1 MFGGTGASFARR
13 VTSVAV
19 AILVVFRFVT
29 VIAPV
34 GDAFGLFVHGPA
46 VATAGTDGTAAARRA
61 PNRTGHAL
69 VPFFVPEES
78 IRTGVEATS
87 FVREPAGSAQ
97 DALRFGRTIARHAGR
112 MTIGTIVVFGFVSVL
127 RAGRIAFVLMH
138 N

>member
-1 MFGGTGASFARR
+1 M
-13 VTSVAV
+13 
-19 AILVVFRFVT
+19 AIFVILRFVT

-61 PNRTGHAL
+61 PNRAGHAL
-69 VPFFVPEES
+69 VPFFVSEEP

-87 FVREPAGSAQ
+87 FVCEPAGSAQ
-97 DALRFGRTIARHAGR
+97 DTLRFGRSIAGHAGG
-112 MTIGTIVVFGFVSVL
+112 MTVGTVVVFGFVSVL
-127 RAGRIAFVLMH
+127 RAGRVAFVLMH